1 MFQGTAFPI
10 NTYETDSSLAEA
22 VGMTRDWADEDRSKQ
37 FAVKNSAFP
46 VRTILVQNSSGGALT
61 PGMALKWA
69 AGYYGT
75 KVQAATNGVPI
86 CGFVPASI
94 QTAATIPTGAYF
106 WMIVHGPTSVLKSA
120 ADVAVAGNYAYVT
133 CDRGLVIVNVADPV
147 QPKVAATV
155 GAPFLRGAR
164 SVTVT
169 TAGAHFT
176 WVPADFLRER
186 GVTPWRHMPAWIPPV
201 GPTAGFLKRSNA
213 RAVAKGLTFRPLA
226 VTAKD
231 TLEWHKTRPAEER
244 KAMDEGAVAGIPA
257 AKEAEV
263 LAAWHAAQKGSA

>member
-46 VRTILVQNSSGGALT
+46 VRAILVQNSSGAALT
-61 PGMALKWA
+61 PGMALKWT

-120 ADVAVAGNYAYVT
+120 ADVAEGDQLEVSATAGYCKTEATAPAANK
-133 CDRGLVIVNVADPV
+133 LV
-147 QPKVAATV
+147 
-155 GAPFLRGAR
+155 RGA
-164 SVTVT
+164 
-169 TAGAHFT
+169 TAWA
-176 WVPADFLRER
+176 ADAS
-186 GVTPWRHMPAWIPPV
+186 G
-201 GPTAGFLKRSNA
+201 GTALV
-213 RAVAKGLTFRPLA
+213 RAMVDCRL
-226 VTAKD
+226 
-231 TLEWHKTRPAEER
+231 
-244 KAMDEGAVAGIPA
+244 
-257 AKEAEV
+257 
-263 LAAWHAAQKGSA
+263 